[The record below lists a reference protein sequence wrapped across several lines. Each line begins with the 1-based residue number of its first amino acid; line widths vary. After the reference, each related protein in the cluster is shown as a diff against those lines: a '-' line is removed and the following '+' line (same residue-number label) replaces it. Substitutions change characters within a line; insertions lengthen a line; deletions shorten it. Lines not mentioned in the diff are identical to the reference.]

1 MPTDIN
7 TDLTTPSGEKNAPSA
22 PPPPGQGIG
31 RGMGIGILIVAI
43 ILVAVV
49 IFGIMS
55 RSASE
60 HALENQ
66 TAVAAIPTVKVVH
79 PVPSTLSS
87 ELALPGNTQAFTDT
101 PIYSRTSGYLKKWYF
116 DIGAHV
122 RKGQLMA
129 EIETPELDQ
138 QLQVAE
144 ADLKSA
150 QANLDL
156 ANTTSARYQNLLKT
170 NSVSKQ
176 ETDVAMSDASAKQAA
191 VEASMAAVRRLQQ
204 LQSFEKIYAPF
215 DGIVTARNTD
225 IGALIQAG
233 ENNTTRAE
241 LFHLAAIGTIRVF
254 VAVPEAYSTAIHTG
268 GKATLTLDEYPG
280 RVFEGTVARNSNAID
295 QSSHTLNVEVDVAN
309 PKGELLPGAYVFVH
323 FKVPEHAT
331 TLMLP
336 SNTLLFRAQGLQVG
350 VVRANHVQLVNVTI
364 GKDAGATVEISSGL
378 TTADAVILDPSDSL
392 ATGQEIHVAEAS
404 NPNPAGAE

>member
-1 MPTDIN
+1 MPTEIN
-7 TDLTTPSGEKNAPSA
+7 PNVTTPPGGQTV
-22 PPPPGQGIG
+22 PPVPPREQGIS
-31 RGMGIGILIVAI
+31 RGMWIGLLIVGI
-43 ILVAVV
+43 VIVAVV
-49 IFGIMS
+49 VFGLS
-55 RSASE
+55 ARSASQRS
-60 HALENQ
+60 LQ
-66 TAVAAIPTVKVVH
+66 TQTEIAAIPVVRVIH

-87 ELALPGNTQAFTDT
+87 DLALPGNTQAFTDT

-176 ETDVAMSDASAKQAA
+176 ETDVAMSDASAKKAA

-241 LFHLAAIGTIRVF
+241 LFHLAAIDKIRVF
-254 VAVPEAYSTAIHTG
+254 VAVPESYSTAIRTG
-268 GKATLTLDEYPG
+268 DKATLTLDEYPG
-280 RVFEGTVARNSNAID
+280 RVFEGTIARNSNAID
-295 QSSHTLNVEVDVAN
+295 QASHTLNVEVDVAN
-309 PKGELLPGAYVFVH
+309 PKGELLPGAYVFAH

-392 ATGQEIHVAEAS
+392 ATGQEVHVAETAKLT
-404 NPNPAGAE
+404 PTGAE